1 MKKEKE
7 NEGYQRTSFKYT
19 SFYFINIKVVKISRL
34 KILIPIIILQKYLQ
48 YRGLD
53 KNF

>member
-34 KILIPIIILQKYLQ
+34 KNLIAIIILQI
-48 YRGLD
+48 
-53 KNF
+53 FVV